1 MTMSKKDKEP
11 EMIIEIAG
19 EEPKADSQPADM
31 QQAGAEAQADA
42 EVQAGAEAQAGAGKQ
57 AEPEQRKEP
66 KEEKPSALQRMK
78 ESASE
83 DDDAPVGTLTLKQ
96 IVGGDYLFAMVRHH
110 VALIMLVVL
119 MLVIYVGV
127 RYQCEQDVLEINQL
141 EKDLVDAK
149 YKAMSSS
156 SNLTELC
163 RQSTVL
169 KVLRESQDTLLQLS
183 DQPPFIIEIPE
194 E

>member
-1 MTMSKKDKEP
+1 MKEP

-19 EEPKADSQPADM
+19 EEPKADEQRM
-31 QQAGAEAQADA
+31 N
-42 EVQAGAEAQAGAGKQ
+42 
-57 AEPEQRKEP
+57 EPEEQKTEGDDGQGKAERP
-66 KEEKPSALQRMK
+66 KDNAPSTLQRMK

-83 DDDAPVGTLTLKQ
+83 DDDAPVGSLTLKQ
-96 IVGGDYLFAMVRHH
+96 IVGGDYLFAVVRHH
-110 VALIMLVVL
+110 VALIMLIVL

-163 RQSTVL
+163 RQSHVL
-169 KVLRESQDTLLQLS
+169 NVLRENQDTLLQIS
-183 DQPPFIIEIPE
+183 DQPPFIIEVPE

>member
-1 MTMSKKDKEP
+1 
-11 EMIIEIAG
+11 MIIEIAG

-31 QQAGAEAQADA
+31 QQAGAEAQAGA
-42 EVQAGAEAQAGAGKQ
+42 EVQAGAGKQ

-163 RQSTVL
+163 RQSNVL

>member
-1 MTMSKKDKEP
+1 MSKKDKEP

-31 QQAGAEAQADA
+31 QQAGAEAQAGA

-163 RQSTVL
+163 RQSNVL

>member
-1 MTMSKKDKEP
+1 MKEP

-19 EEPKADSQPADM
+19 EEPKAEE
-31 QQAGAEAQADA
+31 QQMEKAEGQQKPEGEDGQEKA
-42 EVQAGAEAQAGAGKQ
+42 EG
-57 AEPEQRKEP
+57 P
-66 KEEKPSALQRMK
+66 KDDVPSTLQRMK

-83 DDDAPVGTLTLKQ
+83 DDDAPVGSLTLKQ
-96 IVGGDYLFAMVRHH
+96 IVGGDYLFAVVRHH
-110 VALIMLVVL
+110 VALIMLIVL

-163 RQSTVL
+163 RQSHVL
-169 KVLRESQDTLLQLS
+169 NVLRENQDTLLQIS
-183 DQPPFIIEIPE
+183 DQPPFIIEVPE